1 METLMSPTVR
11 FEQLRR
17 YGRNRQ
23 VYYRFYPAG
32 SAELLQLSDAVGG
45 VWFRVVLD
53 HRGRLHT
60 AFRDHY
66 TEIQGETSECPT
78 PETRTTSSREYP
90 SCKLRYQA

>member
-17 YGRNRQ
+17 YGHNRQ

-45 VWFRVVLD
+45 AWFRVVLD

-66 TEIQGETSECPT
+66 TEIQVRGTSGWPMPQT
-78 PETRTTSSREYP
+78 MRNLTS
-90 SCKLRYQA
+90 